1 MPGKGDAPSLP
12 FEVDL
17 PARGE
22 RPAGQ
27 RYNSRVFQDF
37 HLSAVLVSSKGDS
50 MTDEL
55 TPFRRR
61 IDECDEKIV
70 RMINERLKVCR
81 EVGELKSAQGIAVR
95 IPEREE
101 EVIAKAIGLND
112 GPCPPEVLEKI
123 FRILIDTAVALEES
137 LDSARP
143 EQ

>member
-1 MPGKGDAPSLP
+1 
-12 FEVDL
+12 
-17 PARGE
+17 
-22 RPAGQ
+22 
-27 RYNSRVFQDF
+27 
-37 HLSAVLVSSKGDS
+37 

-81 EVGELKSAQGIAVR
+81 EVGELKSAQGITVR

>member
-1 MPGKGDAPSLP
+1 
-12 FEVDL
+12 
-17 PARGE
+17 
-22 RPAGQ
+22 
-27 RYNSRVFQDF
+27 
-37 HLSAVLVSSKGDS
+37 

-81 EVGELKSAQGIAVR
+81 EVGEFKFAQGIAVR